1 MIIGKRENGTKF
13 WYKSGRNGTPFTT
26 VNLSRA
32 KGELTRESSNP
43 CYNLKIVKISDVEEI

>member
-13 WYKSGRNGTPFTT
+13 WYKSGRSMTPFTT

-32 KGELTRESSNP
+32 KGELTRELSNP
-43 CYNLKIVKISDVEEI
+43 CYHLKIVKITDIEEI